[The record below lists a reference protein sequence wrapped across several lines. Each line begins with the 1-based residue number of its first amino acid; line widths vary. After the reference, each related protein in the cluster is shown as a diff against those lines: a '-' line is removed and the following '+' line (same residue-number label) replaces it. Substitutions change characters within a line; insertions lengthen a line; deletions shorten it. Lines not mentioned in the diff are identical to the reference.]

1 MRLLGFNITRAKA
14 TAVPAPVLT
23 PPARGWTRVLEPFT
37 GAWQQGVEINRQHV
51 ASFGPVFACMT
62 LIASDIGKIPPRLL
76 RKRGAVW
83 QEASDASLS
92 ALLRAPNAMQTWQA
106 FATDWIMSLL
116 RAGNTY
122 ALIDRDARGAP
133 DQLIVLNP
141 ELVQPLVTPRGD
153 VYYRLNADNIAGLT
167 EAVVV
172 PASQV
177 LHHRINCLHHPLVGT
192 SPLWAA
198 GLAAQTGH
206 NISAHAA
213 RFFGAMAR
221 PSGILTAPGHI
232 SDDAAQRLKDTFDA
246 FRGTNAGAVA
256 VAGDGLKFEPLAIT
270 SADAQLLEVLK
281 LSAVQVAQAFR
292 VPPFLIGA
300 EPAPS
305 VANSELL
312 MQQYYKSCLQAL
324 IEGMES
330 TLDRGLGLADDEA
343 IELDAETGLLRLDT
357 AARFA
362 SYEVAMRSGWLAP
375 NEVRAKENLPP
386 VVGGDSPM
394 IQQQN
399 FSLAALAQRD
409 GASTP
414 APLPAPSAPSTNG
427 KGALL
432 PPPAAPRDR
441 APGEIVKVGQLLFKY
456 MGGRRWRAL
465 NNFDDGGD
473 EETAA

>member
-1 MRLLGFNITRAKA
+1 MRLLGFNITRSTKA
-14 TAVPAPVLT
+14 APLPPVLAS
-23 PPARGWTRVLEPFT
+23 PARGWTRVLEPFS
-37 GAWQQGVEINRQHV
+37 GAWQQGVEVNPQHV

-62 LIASDIGKIPPRLL
+62 LIASDIGKVPARLL
-76 RKRGAVW
+76 RKQGAVW
-83 QEASDASLS
+83 QEASDATLS
-92 ALLRAPNAMQTWQA
+92 ALLRSPNSMQTWQA
-106 FATDWIMSLL
+106 FASDWVMSLM

-122 ALIDRDARGAP
+122 ALIDRDARGTPEA
-133 DQLIVLNP
+133 LTVLNP
-141 ELVQPLVTPRGD
+141 ESVQPLITPRGD
-153 VYYRLNADNIAGLT
+153 VYYRLKADNIAGLT
-167 EAVVV
+167 EGAIV
-172 PASQV
+172 PASEV
-177 LHHRINCLHHPLVGT
+177 LHHRINCLYHPLVGVA
-192 SPLWAA
+192 PLWAA
-198 GLAAQTGH
+198 GLAAQTGY

-213 RFFGAMAR
+213 SFFAAMAR

-232 SDDAAQRLKDTFDA
+232 SDDAAERLKDAFND
-246 FRGTNAGAVA
+246 FRGAGAGTVA

-270 SADAQLLEVLK
+270 STDAQLLDVLK

-292 VPPFLIGA
+292 VPPFMIGA

-330 TLDRGLGLADDEA
+330 TLDLGLALAEDVA

-414 APLPAPSAPSTNG
+414 APRATSTSG
-427 KGALL
+427 KGAPL
-432 PPPAAPRDR
+432 PPAAPLDR
-441 APGEIVKVGQLLFKY
+441 VPGEIVKIGRLLFKY

-465 NNFDDGGD
+465 NNFDEGDG
-473 EETAA
+473 ETAA